1 MRTSKKGSDWSQ
13 LWKRNAVVAAIA
25 LFVCA
30 AVYLNW
36 NYGKEGTADAGKT
49 LGQSTMVGGKTQD
62 PLVSGDG
69 SAPASGT
76 AGEDAGDTS
85 AAGEAGDVQTPSETG
100 GAYFATARLNRQ
112 QARDS
117 ALSLLQD
124 AAEGNVPGYDLL
136 RESSEGYS
144 QLGMEL
150 EYRSWKRDGYIHT
163 YKRIEVYPTMTHT
176 LEKLMELGYVTEAEI
191 SQWNQ
196 EMGLEDDGPIPADMV
211 VQPGK

>member
-1 MRTSKKGSDWSQ
+1 MYIYNYNYNGEVTSRPEVEN
-13 LWKRNAVVAAIA
+13 L
-25 LFVCA
+25 
-30 AVYLNW
+30 AVY
-36 NYGKEGTADAGKT
+36 DA
-49 LGQSTMVGGKTQD
+49 
-62 PLVSGDG
+62 
-69 SAPASGT
+69 
-76 AGEDAGDTS
+76 
-85 AAGEAGDVQTPSETG
+85 
-100 GAYFATARLNRQ
+100 
-112 QARDS
+112 
-117 ALSLLQD
+117 LLQD

>member
-1 MRTSKKGSDWSQ
+1 MSRGYDLWVTADRAADPSTYDGMLLTLYTQDSTAQDRVKIPDNGELRSVYIYNYNYNGEVTSRPEVEN
-13 LWKRNAVVAAIA
+13 L
-25 LFVCA
+25 
-30 AVYLNW
+30 AVY
-36 NYGKEGTADAGKT
+36 DA
-49 LGQSTMVGGKTQD
+49 
-62 PLVSGDG
+62 
-69 SAPASGT
+69 
-76 AGEDAGDTS
+76 
-85 AAGEAGDVQTPSETG
+85 
-100 GAYFATARLNRQ
+100 
-112 QARDS
+112 
-117 ALSLLQD
+117 LLQD